1 MQIFGQNIF
10 GVYGLEDLT
19 NLYSGEISIVL
30 DRIVKTLLSV
40 TKQQRLCVL
49 SLNSTSTSL
58 VSGNLSMA
66 DAKKKKATLSLG
78 QTSSLHGASLYIE

>member
-10 GVYGLEDLT
+10 GIYTLEDLSA
-19 NLYSGEISIVL
+19 LYSGEISIIL

-66 DAKKKKATLSLG
+66 DTKKKKATLSLG
-78 QTSSLHGASLYIE
+78 HTSSLHGASLYIE